1 MKTCSLYG
9 FISALAGAFLALVLY
24 FLGFHSDVT
33 KMATAQWVGGLGGTL
48 IIVVCITL
56 GVRARRAEVPAAEGF
71 GYGRAL
77 GAGAMVSLVL
87 ALLSAVFN
95 YAYLAFIDP
104 GYPDVMIQYKMDQL
118 QAKGISGAQLEQ
130 AEKYTRML
138 MNPVPATI
146 ITLVYLFILGFI
158 ISLIVAIF
166 LKRPAPA
173 NPPSL

>member
-1 MKTCSLYG
+1 
-9 FISALAGAFLALVLY
+9 
-24 FLGFHSDVT
+24 
-33 KMATAQWVGGLGGTL
+33 
-48 IIVVCITL
+48 
-56 GVRARRAEVPAAEGF
+56 
-71 GYGRAL
+71 
-77 GAGAMVSLVL
+77 
-87 ALLSAVFN
+87 
-95 YAYLAFIDP
+95 
-104 GYPDVMIQYKMDQL
+104 MIQYKMDQL

>member
-1 MKTCSLYG
+1 MG
-9 FISALAGAFLALVLY
+9 ELAGRRLVNDQGELIRPARDGEGCDIY
-24 FLGFHSDVT
+24 ISTSSAG
-33 KMATAQWVGGLGGTL
+33 GGLQMMVAG
-48 IIVVCITL
+48 IVREMTAASAK
-56 GVRARRAEVPAAEGF
+56 RA
-71 GYGRAL
+71 AL